1 MISAALLLELLS
13 DVYVSIVYFR
23 LTCHQCLGFSMHFYS
38 TFRSSF
44 FGLLMPVDFSRFAM
58 DFCRVSVFSDWC
70 VWISGRFHQLR
81 SPASIW
87 HAPLLPVSVAP
98 GTPRKLRKNVRIKRR
113 SRQQQAAGDSSK
125 HTQAAASSRRQ
136 AAAGISSSRFC
147 QLPLASEDCL
157 DFCSISTDDCPI
169 PMVPVGFPMISVL
182 FASISLDFHRFWT
195 VPIYFLRL
203 LNILVV
209 FLCMSSDF
217 GPIPMGVIEFPTSS
231 FGFGTLPVAKHAR
244 DVLNRPSRKLHESML
259 LRCLQN
265 L

>member
-113 SRQQQAAGDSSK
+113 SRQQETAASIRRQRQAAGGRQPQAS
-125 HTQAAASSRRQ
+125 AAADSVNFPWLLRI
-136 AAAGISSSRFC
+136 AWISARFPLMTV
-147 QLPLASEDCL
+147 QFLWFPLA
-157 DFCSISTDDCPI
+157 F
-169 PMVPVGFPMISVL
+169 
-182 FASISLDFHRFWT
+182 R
-195 VPIYFLRL
+195 
-203 LNILVV
+203 
-209 FLCMSSDF
+209 
-217 GPIPMGVIEFPTSS
+217 
-231 FGFGTLPVAKHAR
+231 
-244 DVLNRPSRKLHESML
+244 
-259 LRCLQN
+259 
-265 L
+265 